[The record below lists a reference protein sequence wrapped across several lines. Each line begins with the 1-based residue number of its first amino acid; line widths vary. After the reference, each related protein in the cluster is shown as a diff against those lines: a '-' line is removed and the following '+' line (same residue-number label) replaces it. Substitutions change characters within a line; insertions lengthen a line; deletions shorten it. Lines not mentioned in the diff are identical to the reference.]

1 MMKSDELKEAMKESP
16 RRYTNPFL
24 SDEEN
29 EKVNFWN
36 NQELERSNVE
46 DDLTNNCEDEKFRS
60 LASCNLPSEFF
71 EKETEFYTDKNVM
84 ECELPELLVCYKES
98 AFHVK
103 DICVDE
109 GIPHGERILFDEDNH
124 EIRCISSPANE
135 GKQGDIIK
143 DGLHAQYLKPEGLR
157 FSPAEDFYM
166 ESDLCSGTNRK
177 VDTDLPVLEPTN
189 DHMDIGDNCDEAI
202 ERNLDI
208 QLVKG
213 ERIRSSSREDSCMKS
228 NASSGMQEVDTNLPV
243 TGPTNDVTWLTN
255 DHIDT
260 EIPVQCLHDSV
271 PDKDFKDCE
280 DDTAEECGTKEE
292 AIDSIVPNE
301 FKNMSKDDNGDD
313 NGPTEGFHD
322 KLKVPAESDTVLK
335 ATDNYG
341 PEISMQTGEKQINS
355 SANLLDN
362 ASTEQVVSNSLPSL
376 QQDGPLPSLQ
386 FLLESINVARDIDQ
400 QPCQSPV
407 EEDSERPVVGNEAE
421 EVGRSIQTA
430 KISNE
435 SMTYGN
441 NALNLDNG
449 SSAASSGLHRVQ
461 NPEKVDEVSI
471 EAQGAP
477 NHLDVAS
484 DNVAMVNRLQHG
496 EGESS
501 FSVAGPVSGRITYSG
516 PIPFSGSISIR
527 SDSSTTSTRSFA
539 FPILQTEWNS
549 SPVRMAK
556 ADRRRLQ
563 KHRGWRHGLLCCRF

>member
-1 MMKSDELKEAMKESP
+1 MKCDELKEAMKESP

-46 DDLTNNCEDEKFRS
+46 DGLTNNCEDEKFRS
-60 LASCNLPSEFF
+60 LGPCNLPSDFF

-84 ECELPELLVCYKES
+84 ECDLPELLVCYKES
-98 AFHVK
+98 AFQVK
-103 DICVDE
+103 DICVDD
-109 GIPHGERILFDEDNH
+109 GIPHGERILFDENNH
-124 EIRCISSPANE
+124 EIRCISSPTNE
-135 GKQGDIIK
+135 GKQDDIIE
-143 DGLHAQYLKPEGLR
+143 DSLHTQYLKPQGLR
-157 FSPAEDFYM
+157 FSSMEDYYM
-166 ESDLCSGTNRK
+166 EPDLCSGTNRK

-189 DHMDIGDNCDEAI
+189 DHMDIGGNRDEVI

-228 NASSGMQEVDTNLPV
+228 DASSGTQEADTNLPV
-243 TGPTNDVTWLTN
+243 TGPTN

-260 EIPVQCLHDSV
+260 EIPVQCLHNSV

-280 DDTAEECGTKEE
+280 DDTVKECGTKEE

-313 NGPTEGFHD
+313 DGPSECSHD
-322 KLKVPAESDTVLK
+322 KLKVSAESDTVLK

-341 PEISMQTGEKQINS
+341 PEISIQTGEKQFNS
-355 SANLLDN
+355 SANLLDD
-362 ASTEQVVSNSLPSL
+362 ASTEQVVSNSVPSL

-386 FLLESINVARDIDQ
+386 SHLESINGTRDFGQ

-407 EEDSERPVVGNEAE
+407 EAVSEKSVAGNEAE
-421 EVGRSIQTA
+421 ELGRSIQTTN
-430 KISNE
+430 ISNE
-435 SMTYGN
+435 SVTEGSN
-441 NALNLDNG
+441 VLNLNNG
-449 SSAASSGLHRVQ
+449 KPATSSGLHGVQ
-461 NPEKVDEVSI
+461 NPENVDELSI
-471 EAQGAP
+471 EAQGEP
-477 NHLDVAS
+477 KHLDVAS
-484 DNVAMVNRLQHG
+484 DNVAMVNPVQRG

-516 PIPFSGSISIR
+516 PIVFSGSISIR

>member
-1 MMKSDELKEAMKESP
+1 MKSDELKEAMKESP

-36 NQELERSNVE
+36 NQELERSNIE
-46 DDLTNNCEDEKFRS
+46 DGLTNNCKDEKFSS
-60 LASCNLPSEFF
+60 LAPCNLPSDFF
-71 EKETEFYTDKNVM
+71 KKETEFYTDKNVM

-98 AFHVK
+98 AFQVR

-109 GIPHGERILFDEDNH
+109 GIPHGERILFDENNH
-124 EIRCISSPANE
+124 EICCISSSTNE
-135 GKQGDIIK
+135 GKQD
-143 DGLHAQYLKPEGLR
+143 DRDSLHTQYLKPEGLR
-157 FSPAEDFYM
+157 FSPVEDYM
-166 ESDLCSGTNRK
+166 ESDLCYGTNRK

-189 DHMDIGDNCDEAI
+189 DHMDIGDNRDEVI

-228 NASSGMQEVDTNLPV
+228 DVSSGTQEVDTNLPV
-243 TGPTNDVTWLTN
+243 TRPTN

-260 EIPVQCLHDSV
+260 EIPVQCLHNSV

-280 DDTAEECGTKEE
+280 DDTVKECGTKEE
-292 AIDSIVPNE
+292 AIVPNE
-301 FKNMSKDDNGDD
+301 FKNMSKDDNE
-313 NGPTEGFHD
+313 PSEGSHD
-322 KLKVPAESDTVLK
+322 KLKISVESDAVPK
-335 ATDNYG
+335 ASDNYG
-341 PEISMQTGEKQINS
+341 PEISMHTGEKQMDS

-362 ASTEQVVSNSLPSL
+362 DSTEQVVSNSVPSF

-386 FLLESINVARDIDQ
+386 FLLESINGGRDIDQ
-400 QPCQSPV
+400 QPCESGV
-407 EEDSERPVVGNEAE
+407 EEVSERAVVGNEGE
-421 EVGRSIQTA
+421 EVGRSIQT
-430 KISNE
+430 SNTRVTE
-435 SMTYGN
+435 GN
-441 NALNLDNG
+441 KVLNLENG
-449 SSAASSGLHRVQ
+449 KPATE
-461 NPEKVDEVSI
+461 NVDELSI
-471 EAQGAP
+471 EEAHK
-477 NHLDVAS
+477 HL
-484 DNVAMVNRLQHG
+484 DNVAMVNPG

-501 FSVAGPVSGRITYSG
+501 FSVAGTVSGRITYSG
-516 PIPFSGSISIR
+516 PIVFSGSISIR